1 MFLHACFK
9 TESTNDFSIFHTTRS
24 TDICTHTLKNKGLY
38 TDHISGCSLYNV
50 YIIVCLEE
58 AMWRDEY
65 GHDVIRVLKNFV
77 PEGFF
82 LFFFFWGGGINWVR
96 IRIVV
101 NLLGFPTNQSGQ
113 RISLILWNWTDSKAK
128 WNPFVKWIP
137 RIKVRENNICM
148 LSIF

>member
-1 MFLHACFK
+1 MESFLWHKRLNYDITAILQIWVNTYVNPAELGTNHSRTPCLSCSSKELVFLHACFK

-58 AMWRDEY
+58 ATWRDEY

-82 LFFFFWGGGINWVR
+82 FFWGGGGGKLVS
-96 IRIVV
+96 
-101 NLLGFPTNQSGQ
+101 TMD
-113 RISLILWNWTDSKAK
+113 T
-128 WNPFVKWIP
+128 
-137 RIKVRENNICM
+137 
-148 LSIF
+148 